1 MSEMTPEGFLSA
13 LLNIS
18 EAKYGKD
25 VREGIVYGMQYVN
38 TLANEVGATQREV
51 TDLLEEVQNGDIITP
66 YIDSIINIIKTG
78 SEELSNLP
86 WEFGRIDTT
95 DGETMID
102 TSSYIRIRNKIKILS
117 NKVKITISEGYEIY
131 FYVYDSNK
139 TFIRGYGL
147 ITSEGNGYYS
157 DINNIEGCYIRM
169 ICRKTDHTPFSS
181 NLIEPITIKFEEIL
195 SDQKEDTLHSAYR
208 YEPVN
213 FTVSDGY
220 YRAGS
225 NEIISTYG
233 YYHSRITVNEGEE
246 YLVSGTTVYPS
257 YYIPCAVA
265 VDNHGN
271 VLKSYGGNS
280 SSGAVNYYN
289 VPVTIPENAV
299 YLYVNGRYVE
309 NIKILKGTKD
319 WFNNVYAPLKLI
331 GKKVVFLGDS
341 IFGNADGDFSI
352 PGYFGRITGAT
363 VYNHAIGGS
372 RGKSRGN
379 GTSFT
384 TSRDDCWGAI
394 EGERLATA
402 IATGSFTNQLSAVA
416 SGSALSGQGAYTKDR
431 ITAMSTFDYSKVDY
445 FIINWATN
453 DFTGGSGIS
462 GWTTGM
468 TSVINKLCTA
478 YPSAK
483 IVLCSATQRFV
494 DNNGTR
500 IDGNTYSL
508 GGETLRDFVNA
519 AEEFSYIQNIPYI
532 NLYNIGINLHNW
544 ETHITNGGTHPNDSG
559 RQRIAEVI
567 ANAIV

>member
-1 MSEMTPEGFLSA
+1 MSDITQEINSINNSIYGRDVRSSFISA
-13 LLNIS
+13 LTKINDDNNNYQQIKNDITSASANIAT
-18 EAKYGKD
+18 EVAK
-25 VREGIVYGMQYVN
+25 
-38 TLANEVGATQREV
+38 ATNAV
-51 TDLLEEVQNGDIITP
+51 DNV
-66 YIDSIINIIKTG
+66 IDIIKTG

-86 WEFGRIDTT
+86 WEFGSINTT

-102 TSSYIRIRNKIKILS
+102 SSSYIRIPDKIKLRS
-117 NKVKITISEGYEIY
+117 NKVKITILDGYEIY

-139 TFIRGYGL
+139 RFVHGYGY
-147 ITSEGNGYYS
+147 TSSNGYFS
-157 DINNIEGCYIRM
+157 SINNIEGYYIRM
-169 ICRKTDHTPFSS
+169 ICRRTNMTPVSS
-181 NLIEPITIKFEEIL
+181 SLIEPIVIKFEEIL
-195 SDQKEDTLHSAYR
+195 GDKNQNENASDSAYR

-213 FTVSDGY
+213 FTVSSGY

-225 NEIISTYG
+225 NEIVSTYG
-233 YYHSRITVNEGEE
+233 YYHSRITVNEGEK

-257 YYIPCAVA
+257 NYVPCAVA
-265 VDNHGN
+265 VDNQGN
-271 VLKSYGGNS
+271 VLKSYGGDS
-280 SSGAVNYYN
+280 LSGAVNYYN
-289 VPVTIPENAV
+289 FPVTIPENAV
-299 YLYVNGRYVE
+299 YLYVNGQYAE

-319 WFNNVYAPLKLI
+319 WINNVYAPLKLI

-352 PGYFGRITGAT
+352 PGRFRRITGAT

-379 GTSFT
+379 GTNFT
-384 TSRDDCWGAI
+384 TTYNDCWGAI
-394 EGERLATA
+394 EGERLANA
-402 IATGSFTNQLSAVA
+402 IATGSFANQLAAVA
-416 SGSALSGQGAYTKDR
+416 SGSALSGQGSYTRDR

-478 YPSAK
+478 YPLAK

-494 DNNGTR
+494 NDGGTR
-500 IDGNTYSL
+500 IDGNTYSVND
-508 GGETLRDFVNA
+508 ETLRDFVNA

-544 ETHITNGGTHPNDSG
+544 ETYSSDGTHPNDIG